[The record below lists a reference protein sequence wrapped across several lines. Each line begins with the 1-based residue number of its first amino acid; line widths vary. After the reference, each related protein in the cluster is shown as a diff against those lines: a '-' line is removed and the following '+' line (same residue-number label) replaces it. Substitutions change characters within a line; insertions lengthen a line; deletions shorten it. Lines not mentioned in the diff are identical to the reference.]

1 MHSLKNFAIIVSAGQ
16 GRRMGTKQKK
26 QYLCLEKKPVLGRTV
41 SIFAQC
47 ERINEIILVIPK
59 EDHKYCKDNIIE
71 PLNLSKRIHM
81 VDGGKRRQD
90 SVLNGLKKVGTLI
103 TSQTNAM
110 VLVHDGV
117 RPFVDER
124 IINDCIDRA
133 NEYGACIP
141 GVKLTDTIKKTDADG
156 CVESTLNRDVLFSAQ
171 TPQVFKFDIL
181 SRAFDHA
188 QKTRFVGTDDASLV
202 EHLGHSVF
210 ITRGSK
216 LNIKITTPDD
226 LVLGQQILKQMAAC

>member
-1 MHSLKNFAIIVSAGQ
+1 MKNFAIIVSAGQ

-26 QYLCLEKKPVLGRTV
+26 QYLCLEKRPVLSRTV
-41 SIFAQC
+41 LIFAQC

-59 EDHKYCKDNIIE
+59 EDHEYCKNNILE
-71 PLNLSKRIHM
+71 PLKLSKSIHL
-81 VDGGKRRQD
+81 VDGGKHRQD
-90 SVLNGLKKVGTLI
+90 SVFNGLKKVGTLI
-103 TSQTNAM
+103 PSQMNAM

-117 RPFVDER
+117 RPFVDET
-124 IINDCIDRA
+124 IINDCIDCA

-141 GVKLTDTIKKTDADG
+141 GVKLTDTIKKADVHS
-156 CVESTLNRDVLFSAQ
+156 CIESTLNRDVLFSAQ

-181 SRAFDHA
+181 LRAFDHA

-202 EHLGHSVF
+202 EHLGHPVF
-210 ITRGSK
+210 ITKGSK

-226 LVLGQQILKQMAAC
+226 LVLGRQILKRRTA